1 VKRGDEADL
10 MLAAETRIVSDD
22 MVVTGHSVVDDVVHL
37 NGEPVLDAKGNRLR
51 YRATCSVMCQWCRQ
65 NSVQAPMQVMV
76 RFEPA
81 LGRRMYWQGI
91 ALSWEALAAQ
101 RCEKCGEADRDI
113 KPENEPGHAGQMQL
127 L

>member
-22 MVVTGHSVVDDVVHL
+22 MVVTGHSVVDGVVHL
-37 NGEPVLDAKGNRLR
+37 NGAPVLDAKGTSLR
-51 YRATCSVMCQWCRQ
+51 HRATCSAMCQRCGR
-65 NSVQAPMQVMV
+65 NAVEAPLQVMV

-101 RCEKCGEADRDI
+101 RCEKCGEADRDTN
-113 KPENEPGHAGQMQL
+113 PENEPGHAGQLQL